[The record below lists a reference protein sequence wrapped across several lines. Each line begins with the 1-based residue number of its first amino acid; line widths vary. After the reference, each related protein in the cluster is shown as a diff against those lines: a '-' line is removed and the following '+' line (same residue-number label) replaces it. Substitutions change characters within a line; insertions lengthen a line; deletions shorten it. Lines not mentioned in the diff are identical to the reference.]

1 MADKDLSPELIEAGA
16 AILAKTDE
24 LAMQAQGAMWVFDSS
39 LEDWRYY
46 LVTTLVDTLG
56 RRKTYKL
63 LIDAFEK
70 LKLPQSMIVDDVH
83 LGSPT
88 DPFFQLISSMVNVSS
103 GSVSF
108 RNCSFNGVKFDGRV
122 YRSISTIP
130 APDEAEQINK
140 RFSKRVRDLIKAA

>member
-88 DPFFQLISSMVNVSS
+88 DPLI
-103 GSVSF
+103 
-108 RNCSFNGVKFDGRV
+108 R
-122 YRSISTIP
+122 ISC
-130 APDEAEQINK
+130 
-140 RFSKRVRDLIKAA
+140 

>member
-108 RNCSFNGVKFDGRV
+108 RNCSFNGVKLDGRV

-130 APDEAEQINK
+130 APDEAEKIKK
-140 RFSKRVRDLIKAA
+140 RFSNVV